1 MSNTPPPIPRD
12 PSAPLQD
19 TTVLK
24 LGDVVQIAVRGTDKI
39 TGERYWWKRFACVTW
54 VPKFSPVGA
63 PRPHFQALT
72 LKMHVDL
79 KSDLREI
86 DLDDEN
92 QVVMLLPEHMWPQGV
107 VAMRMKH
114 IHLGNI
120 KLGE

>member
-1 MSNTPPPIPRD
+1 MSTPPPIPRE
-12 PSAPLQD
+12 PNVPLQD

-24 LGDVVQIAVRGTDKI
+24 LGDVVQIAVRLSDKI
-39 TGERYWWKRFACVTW
+39 TGERFWWKRFACV
-54 VPKFSPVGA
+54 VQLPKPFKWGWA
-63 PRPHFQALT
+63 TRFYALT
-72 LKMHVDL
+72 LKMHPTQA
-79 KSDLREI
+79 DLREI